1 MTVRAGAPVS
11 PLSAALFGFACAVVA
26 LLVTFPFE
34 FGGSNL
40 HEDDIAPRDLVA
52 QRDAQFVSEV
62 LTQQARE
69 DAAEA
74 VEPVYTPRDPEV
86 AVAQRAALAAVI
98 DAVRLVRQRSDLPT
112 QQEKLRALQEQP
124 DVARLG
130 TETLAGMLAM
140 PPEVFE
146 ELAARAVSALDAI
159 LAQEV
164 PPGRSLA
171 AVDAYLSDPANLP
184 SSAAAQSALRVLLT
198 NFVVPN
204 VQVDEAATEAKR
216 RDAMENVPPRVVT
229 FARGQVIVPEGAR
242 ITAADIEALRE
253 TGVIEEGIDRSDLLA
268 SVLVAASFGVLLGTY
283 GYTLGGELDATGRKL
298 AVVAVAVA
306 AVLAIV
312 RIAAPSI
319 LPDEEGLYL
328 MYALPVATAG
338 MIAAAFVGLPFGAV
352 VAALT
357 GLLAAFVVVTE
368 PSVPAATLRSST
380 DALRLAAAYVAAG
393 LAACLPV
400 RNVDRLVKFGQ
411 AAIMAALANFGVL
424 AAFWLLYDTS
434 STRDVPWMALAS
446 VVGGSTS
453 ALAAVGLYV
462 FLAQA
467 LRVTTRL
474 QLLEVASTTTPLM
487 RRLQEEAPGTYHHS
501 LMVAALAERAAE
513 RIGADALLARAGAYY
528 HDVGKLAAPQ
538 FFVENMLDG
547 QPSPHD
553 ELDPAE
559 SARIIRSHVTE
570 GIALAKQY
578 GLPAPVRA
586 FIPEHHGTRMVTYF
600 YRNAVRRGDQVD
612 SAQFR
617 YPGPKPQS
625 RESAIVMLADSCEA
639 VVRASAERDPE
650 RISELVDSVV
660 AERLAEGQLDE
671 CDITMRE
678 LQIVAESFKQTLRAV
693 YHRRIEYPE
702 PVPEE
707 LVTAFAEG
715 GSGAARE
722 EDSNDAARGAEG

>member
-1 MTVRAGAPVS
+1 MTVRVGALLS
-11 PLSAALFGFACAVVA
+11 PLAAAFFGFACAVIA
-26 LLVTFPFE
+26 LVVTFPLD
-34 FGGSNL
+34 FGGASL
-40 HEDDIAPRDLVA
+40 HEGDIAPRDLVA

-62 LTQQARE
+62 LTQQARQ

-74 VEPVYTPRDPEV
+74 VEPVYTPRDPDV
-86 AVAQRAALAAVI
+86 AVEQRAALAAVI
-98 DAVRLVRQRSDLPT
+98 DAVRLARQRSDLPT

-124 DVARLG
+124 EVAALG
-130 TETLAGMLAM
+130 TETLAAMLAM

-146 ELAARAVSALDAI
+146 ELAARAVSALDTI

-164 PPGRSLA
+164 PPGGASA

-184 SSAAAQSALRVLLT
+184 SSATAQSVLRVLLT
-198 NFVVPN
+198 RFVVAN
-204 VQVDEAATEAKR
+204 VQIDEAATEAKR

-229 FARGQVIVPEGAR
+229 FAKGQVIVPEGAR
-242 ITAADIEALRE
+242 ITDADIEALRE
-253 TGVIEEGIDRSDLLA
+253 TGVIEDGIDRSDVLA
-268 SVLVAASFGVLLGTY
+268 SVLVAASFGVLLGAY
-283 GYTLGGELDATGRKL
+283 AYALRGQLDATARKL
-298 AVVAVAVA
+298 AVVAVAIG
-306 AVLAIV
+306 AVLVIV
-312 RIAAPSI
+312 RVAAPSI

-338 MIAAAFVGLPFGAV
+338 IIATPFAGLSFGAV

-380 DALRLAAAYVAAG
+380 DALRLAAAYAASG

-400 RNVDRLVKFGQ
+400 GRVDRLTKFGQ
-411 AAIMAALANFGVL
+411 AAVLAALATFGVL

-434 STRDVPWMALAS
+434 AAGDIPWMALAA

-474 QLLEVASTTTPLM
+474 QLMEVANTTTPLM

-513 RIGADALLARAGAYY
+513 RIGADGLLARAGAYY
-528 HDVGKLAAPQ
+528 HDIGKLAAPQ
-538 FFVENMLDG
+538 YFVENMLDG
-547 QPSPHD
+547 QPSPH
-553 ELDPAE
+553 ETLDPAE

-570 GIALAKQY
+570 GIALANRY
-578 GLPAPVRA
+578 RLPAPVRA

-600 YRNAVRRGDQVD
+600 YRSAVRRGEAVD
-612 SAQFR
+612 AAQFR

-639 VVRASAERDPE
+639 VVRASSERDPE
-650 RISELVDSVV
+650 RIGELVDSVV

-678 LQIVAESFKQTLRAV
+678 LQVVAESFKQTLRAV

-707 LVTAFAEG
+707 LVAAFVPG
-715 GSGAARE
+715 GSGT
-722 EDSNDAARGAEG
+722 EDTEPAPGSPEGGAE